1 MGRWEQR
8 EAVVAPG
15 IAAAD
20 IGCTDRAIDRKNAFP
35 REASGIPSTYTE
47 QVIRAASG
55 TLQDPRLWCWSR
67 GRRREGKQRRRREGK
82 QKGKGRLPRRKKQT
96 LTRRAGRREGQRAG
110 RRQRGQGR
118 GRCVNGRELL
128 RDSASRRSLRRPSTP
143 QGLERTHPGG
153 SCQVPSPTS
162 GRLRTRSPRP
172 LVSRDCGQ
180 PGRGPGG
187 GRGPGSELLFFSPLG
202 RCEVRGV
209 HSLSQLASS
218 RLNVKML
225 W

>member
-8 EAVVAPG
+8 EAGVAPG

-55 TLQDPRLWCWSR
+55 TLQDPPLWCWSR
-67 GRRREGKQRRRREGK
+67 GRRREGK
-82 QKGKGRLPRRKKQT
+82 QKGKGRLPRRRKQPQ
-96 LTRRAGRREGQRAG
+96 TRRAGRREGQRAG
-110 RRQRGQGR
+110 RRPRGLGR

-128 RDSASRRSLRRPSTP
+128 RDSASRWSLRRPSTP
-143 QGLERTHPGG
+143 PGLECKRRGG
-153 SCQVPSPTS
+153 SCQIPSPTS
-162 GRLRTRSPRP
+162 GRLRTRSSLL

-180 PGRGPGG
+180 RGRGPAAALA
-187 GRGPGSELLFFSPLG
+187 GSLFFFFFFSCG
-202 RCEVRGV
+202 
-209 HSLSQLASS
+209 
-218 RLNVKML
+218 
-225 W
+225 